1 MFRKFRF
8 EEGIYSDLP
17 DIPMSTRFKL
27 DRVGFQLDPKG
38 WSRFS
43 LEERRVLCHLSVR
56 SQGEVDCYRDY
67 LDFLLKKYKEKSIKK
82 DPESIRQERSEW
94 ENLSRI
100 PEMVY
105 FRILKLKK
113 LITPQEW
120 IGLDDLE
127 RYVLF
132 KMAQDKRN
140 DEIFAQAFEEFI
152 PLTGLKAQRIS

>member
-8 EEGIYSDLP
+8 EENIYPDLA

-27 DRVGFQLDPKG
+27 DRVSIQLSPKSWG
-38 WSRFS
+38 HFS
-43 LEERRVLCHLSVR
+43 IEERRVLCHLSVR
-56 SQGEVDCYRDY
+56 SQGELVCYRDF
-67 LDFLLKKYKEKSIKK
+67 LAFLLRKHKEKLEKR
-82 DPESIRQERSEW
+82 DPESTRQERSEW
-94 ENLSRI
+94 ENLNRV

-113 LITPQEW
+113 LITPSEW

-132 KMAQDKRN
+132 KLAQEKRN
-140 DEIFAQAFEEFI
+140 DEVFAQAFEEFL
-152 PLTGLKAQRIS
+152 PLTGLQTQRIS

>member
-8 EEGIYSDLP
+8 EETIYSDLS

-27 DRVGFQLDPKG
+27 DRVGIQLDAKT
-38 WSRFS
+38 WSHFS

-56 SQGEVDCYRDY
+56 SQGELGCYRD
-67 LDFLLKKYKEKSIKK
+67 FLLFLLRKHKEKAEKR
-82 DPESIRQERSEW
+82 DPESTRQERSEW

-120 IGLDDLE
+120 IDLDDLE

-132 KMAQDKRN
+132 KLSQDKRN
-140 DEIFAQAFEEFI
+140 DEVFAQAFEEFL

>member
-8 EEGIYSDLP
+8 EDRIYPDLN

-27 DRVGFQLDPKG
+27 DRVGFQLEPKG

-43 LEERRVLCHLSVR
+43 QEERRVLCHLSVR

-67 LDFLLKKYKEKSIKK
+67 LDFLLKKYKEKVAKR
-82 DPESIRQERSEW
+82 DPESTRQERSEW

-120 IGLDDLE
+120 IDLDDLE

-132 KMAQDKRN
+132 KLAQEKRN
-140 DEIFAQAFEEFI
+140 DDVFALAFEEFL
-152 PLTGLKAQRIS
+152 PMTHLKTQRIS